1 MLDFGSLAVLF
12 FTLPFYTWA
21 ASLLGLGPSR
31 KVQKEVNDMAN
42 QYRLITILS
51 TAAGEEGIASLTD
64 TIKAKIE
71 SGATIDTFDAIG
83 TRELAYEIDGQKNGY
98 YVQTVF
104 TADSVFPKE
113 IERVLKITDGV
124 IRYLIVRVGE

>member
-1 MLDFGSLAVLF
+1 
-12 FTLPFYTWA
+12 
-21 ASLLGLGPSR
+21 
-31 KVQKEVNDMAN
+31 MAN
-42 QYRLITILS
+42 QYRLIVILS

-71 SGATIDTFDAIG
+71 SGATIDAFDTIG
-83 TRELAYEIDGQKNGY
+83 TRELAYEIEGQKNGY
-98 YVQTVF
+98 YVQTLF
-104 TADSVFPKE
+104 TADSEFPKE

>member
-1 MLDFGSLAVLF
+1 MV
-12 FTLPFYTWA
+12 
-21 ASLLGLGPSR
+21 
-31 KVQKEVNDMAN
+31 N

-71 SGATIDTFDAIG
+71 SGATIDAFDALG
-83 TRELAYEIDGQKNGY
+83 TRELAYEIEGQRNGY
-98 YVQTVF
+98 YVQTLF
-104 TADSVFPKE
+104 TADSEFPKE

>member
-1 MLDFGSLAVLF
+1 
-12 FTLPFYTWA
+12 
-21 ASLLGLGPSR
+21 
-31 KVQKEVNDMAN
+31 MAN

-64 TIKAKIE
+64 TIKAKSE
-71 SGATIDTFDAIG
+71 SGATIDAFDALG
-83 TRELAYEIDGQKNGY
+83 TRELAYEIEGQRNGY
-98 YVQTVF
+98 YVQTLF
-104 TADSVFPKE
+104 TADSEFPKE

>member
-1 MLDFGSLAVLF
+1 
-12 FTLPFYTWA
+12 
-21 ASLLGLGPSR
+21 
-31 KVQKEVNDMAN
+31 MAN

-51 TAAGEEGIASLTD
+51 TAKGEEGIASLTD

-83 TRELAYEIDGQKNGY
+83 TRELAYEI
-98 YVQTVF
+98 

-113 IERVLKITDGV
+113 LERVLKITDGV

>member
-1 MLDFGSLAVLF
+1 
-12 FTLPFYTWA
+12 
-21 ASLLGLGPSR
+21 
-31 KVQKEVNDMAN
+31 MAN
-42 QYRLITILS
+42 QYRLIAILS
-51 TAAGEEGIASLTD
+51 TANGEEGIASLTD

-83 TRELAYEIDGQKNGY
+83 TRELAYEIQKNGY

-113 IERVLKITDGV
+113 LERVLKITDGV

>member
-1 MLDFGSLAVLF
+1 MLDFGVPAVLF
-12 FTLPFYTWA
+12 FSMPLIYGRYPCPAT
-21 ASLLGLGPSR
+21 GPDR

-42 QYRLITILS
+42 QYRLIAILS
-51 TAAGEEGIASLTD
+51 TANGEEGIASLTD

-113 IERVLKITDGV
+113 LERVLKITDGV

>member
-1 MLDFGSLAVLF
+1 
-12 FTLPFYTWA
+12 
-21 ASLLGLGPSR
+21 
-31 KVQKEVNDMAN
+31 MAN
-42 QYRLITILS
+42 QYRLITVLS

-71 SGATIDTFDAIG
+71 SGATIDAFDTIG
-83 TRELAYEIDGQKNGY
+83 TRELAYEIEGQKNGY

-113 IERVLKITDGV
+113 IERVLKITDGE

>member
-1 MLDFGSLAVLF
+1 
-12 FTLPFYTWA
+12 
-21 ASLLGLGPSR
+21 
-31 KVQKEVNDMAN
+31 MAN

-51 TAAGEEGIASLTD
+51 TAKGEEGIASLTD

-83 TRELAYEIDGQKNGY
+83 TRELAYEI
-98 YVQTVF
+98 
-104 TADSVFPKE
+104 
-113 IERVLKITDGV
+113 RVLKITDGV

>member
-1 MLDFGSLAVLF
+1 
-12 FTLPFYTWA
+12 
-21 ASLLGLGPSR
+21 
-31 KVQKEVNDMAN
+31 MAN
-42 QYRLITILS
+42 QYRLIAILS
-51 TAAGEEGIASLTD
+51 TANGEEGIASLTD

-104 TADSVFPKE
+104 TADSVFPKLP
-113 IERVLKITDGV
+113 IAFSLRNLSVFSRSLMV
-124 IRYLIVRVGE
+124 

>member
-1 MLDFGSLAVLF
+1 
-12 FTLPFYTWA
+12 
-21 ASLLGLGPSR
+21 
-31 KVQKEVNDMAN
+31 MAN
-42 QYRLITILS
+42 QYRLITVLS

-64 TIKAKIE
+64 TIKANFLFFFF
-71 SGATIDTFDAIG
+71 IDTFDAIG